1 MKPDTTQRCRP
12 VGARPAARTI
22 PRPGPS
28 TALRAGG
35 PQRLVFL
42 ATLLAVP
49 LTAQDHAL
57 PTSPRFVEIVRL
69 AQDGRADSART
80 TVGGILMALRPTDAD
95 YPEALYTAATIA
107 SSGEEARLLFSRVAV
122 EHPRSAWADK
132 SLLRLAQ
139 LDFGT
144 GDTEGAINRVRR
156 LMSDYPQST
165 VLSHA
170 ALWGA
175 RAAFERQD
183 NGLACEWLERGIAAA
198 GDNVEIRNQME
209 FSRQRCAGN
218 ISNAAPIRTPETRP
232 IERPPVTQAPP
243 PPPPAA
249 APVGA
254 WRVQVAAISDPA
266 AIRRV
271 EGIIRRAGLTVFR
284 VPGPGGITKLQAGP
298 FDTREAASARV
309 AELTREVG
317 GRPFVTRADP

>member
-1 MKPDTTQRCRP
+1 MNPRISIRHDSVRP
-12 VGARPAARTI
+12 RHTAGVRL
-22 PRPGPS
+22 PR
-28 TALRAGG
+28 L
-35 PQRLVFL
+35 L
-42 ATLLAVP
+42 LLAGIFAFP
-49 LTAQDHAL
+49 LTAQEHAL
-57 PTSPRFVEIVRL
+57 PASPRFTEIVRL

-80 TVGGILMALRPTDAD
+80 TIGGILMALRPTDAD

-132 SLLRLAQ
+132 ALLRLAQ

-144 GDTEGAINRVRR
+144 GDTEGAIIRVRR
-156 LMSDYPQST
+156 LMSDYPQSP

-170 ALWGA
+170 ALWGS

-183 NGLACEWLERGIAAA
+183 NALACEWLERGIAAA

-232 IERPPVTQAPP
+232 IERPPVTQT

-249 APVGA
+249 APVGV

-271 EGIIRRAGLTVFR
+271 EGIIRRAGLTAYR

-317 GRPFVTRADP
+317 GRPFVTRTDP